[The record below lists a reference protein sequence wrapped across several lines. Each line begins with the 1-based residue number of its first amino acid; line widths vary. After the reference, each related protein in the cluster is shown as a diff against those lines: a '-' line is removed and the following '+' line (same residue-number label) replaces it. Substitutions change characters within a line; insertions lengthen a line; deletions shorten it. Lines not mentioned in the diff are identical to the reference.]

1 LPEAAAAR
9 KGSPWANPSSPHQ
22 FGQAARTALDS
33 ARDRVAVALG
43 VGSAELAF
51 CASGTEAVNLA
62 LLGAGRRLPEGRAL
76 VTWAGEHQ
84 AVLGAARE
92 LQLEGVPVVI
102 LPTDRFGLADLSL
115 VPAEAGLISLGLA
128 NNELG
133 TVQPVAEVAALA
145 QERGALLHL
154 DCCQGPRWLRPPLE
168 LVDLASFSGAKLG
181 AGPGGLLY
189 GRQEVRLQPLVYGG
203 PQEWGRRAGR
213 EDVGSA
219 LAMAAALGVC
229 AAHREEEAER
239 VALLS
244 DRLLVAL
251 NDAGGELT
259 GGEPRLPNYATA
271 VFSQRRGED
280 LLLALDAAGIAASSG
295 SACASGS
302 LDPSHVLLAAGYT
315 LEAALGSLRLTAGY
329 DTTAAEVECAV
340 ETLRRVLRRQSIR
353 PLAQTVLSQPRS
365 SN

>member
-1 LPEAAAAR
+1 M
-9 KGSPWANPSSPHQ
+9 
-22 FGQAARTALDS
+22 
-33 ARDRVAVALG
+33 ALG
-43 VGSAELAF
+43 VSQAELAF

-62 LLGAGRRLPEGRAL
+62 LLGAGRRLPEGRCV

-92 LQLEGVPVVI
+92 LELEGKPVVL
-102 LPTDRFGLADLSL
+102 LPIDRSGSADLSL

-133 TVQPVAEVAALA
+133 TVQPVAQVAAVA
-145 QERGALLHL
+145 QARGALLHL
-154 DCCQGPRWLRPPLE
+154 DCCQGPRWLRAPLE

-189 GRQEVRLQPLVYGG
+189 GRQDVRLEPLVYGG

-219 LAMAAALGVC
+219 LAVAAALSIC
-229 AAHREEEAER
+229 ATRRAGEKER
-239 VALLS
+239 VADLS
-244 DRLLVAL
+244 ERLLATL
-251 NDAGGELT
+251 NDCGGEPT
-259 GGEPRLPNYATA
+259 GGVPRLPNYATA

-280 LLLALDAAGIAASSG
+280 LLLALDASGIAASSG

-302 LDPSHVLLAAGYT
+302 LDPSHVLLAAGYP
-315 LEAALGSLRLTAGY
+315 LESALGSLRLTLGY
-329 DTTAAEVECAV
+329 DTTSAEVESAV
-340 ETLRRVLRRQSIR
+340 EMLRRVLRR
-353 PLAQTVLSQPRS
+353 
-365 SN
+365 